1 MSTTTLSKKEQK
13 IRALVAGLARLGA
26 MRPGTLTVQYRNPGE
41 RKTPFYQISYT
52 HKGRSRS
59 EYVRPESLPA
69 LRRELAAYKKFRRLV
84 EKIIDLS
91 LEASHLRHKR
101 R

>member
-84 EKIIDLS
+84 EKIIYLS